1 MIEAFPPAAIYIIGA
16 FLVPILRGKWRQA
29 YLLLIPLAAFYQLL
43 FLSPGVYGVI
53 RFLDYE
59 IILLKVDRLS
69 LCFGYVFVIM
79 SFAAFLYA
87 LHIKGVGEHLAALAY
102 AGSSLGVVFSGD
114 YFSLFIFWE
123 IMAVSSVFL
132 IVFRKKQSSLQ
143 AGFRYLMVH
152 VFGGCCLLAG
162 IVIQWAQSASIAFVR
177 PEPGSAFYLVLL
189 GFGLNAAI
197 PPLHAWLTDAY
208 PEGTVT
214 GSVFMTAYT
223 TKTGVY
229 VLARTFPGVE
239 LLAWM
244 GAIMAVYGVIFAFVV
259 SDIRR
264 LLAYHIVSQV
274 GYMVCGVGLGTEM
287 AINGSTAHAFCH
299 ILYKALLFMGAG
311 AVLHVTGRSKFT
323 ELGGLARWMPLT
335 TIFYLVGAFSISG
348 VPLFNGFISKSMVIA
363 GAALKHEPIIELL
376 LVLASVGTFLCI
388 GVKIPHIVFFTGEAK
403 GEAHEP
409 TWNMLAGMGF
419 MSFLCIFIGVYP
431 KVLYDI
437 LPYPVHFHPYSMD
450 HLVGTMG
457 ILMGTILGY
466 ALLHK
471 KLAKENVVILDTD
484 WFYRK
489 FGTIFL
495 GFCSDVLDRTGRTVQ
510 EKLSGMVASLNRIS
524 KDPLYDSELTI
535 YKAQIRLNDAI
546 GHSSTGSITPASHS
560 RLNRL
565 LLKGRGYNENFY
577 RKSVGLGVLL
587 VVILFFILS
596 WFFIKTG

>member
-1 MIEAFPPAAIYIIGA
+1 MFEAFPPAAIYIIGA
-16 FLVPILRGKWRQA
+16 FLVPVVKGKWRQA

-43 FLSPGVYGVI
+43 LLSPGVYGVV
-53 RFLDYE
+53 RFMDYE

-87 LHIKGVGEHLAALAY
+87 LHIKGVGEHLAALTY

-123 IMAVSSVFL
+123 IMAVSSVLL
-132 IVFRKKQSSLQ
+132 IVFRRKPASLQ
-143 AGFRYLMVH
+143 AGFRYLMIH

-162 IVIQWAQSASIAFVR
+162 IVIQWALTGSIAFVR
-177 PEPGSAFYLVLL
+177 PESGSAFYLVLL

-208 PEGTVT
+208 PEGTIT
-214 GSVFMTAYT
+214 GSVFLTAYT

-259 SDIRR
+259 SDMRR

-287 AINGSTAHAFCH
+287 AVNGSIAHAFSH

-311 AVLHVTGRSKFT
+311 AVIHVTGRSKFT
-323 ELGGLARWMPLT
+323 ELGGLARWMPLA
-335 TIFYLVGAFSISG
+335 TIFYMVGAFSISG

-363 GAALKHEPIIELL
+363 GAALKHEPVIELL

-388 GVKIPHIVFFTGEAK
+388 GVKIPHIVFFTGETR
-403 GEAHEP
+403 GEAREP

-437 LPYPVHFHPYSMD
+437 LPYHVDFHPYSMD
-450 HLVGTMG
+450 HVVGTMG

-471 KLAKENVVILDTD
+471 KLARENTVVLDTD

-495 GFCSDVLDRTGRTVQ
+495 GFCSNVLDRPGRTVQ
-510 EKLSGMVASLNRIS
+510 EKLSGMVASLTRIS
-524 KDPLYDSELTI
+524 KDPLYDSELAL
-535 YKAQIRLNDAI
+535 YRARIRLNDAF
-546 GHSSTGSITPASHS
+546 GRSPAGTANPRHESGI
-560 RLNRL
+560 RRL
-565 LLKGRGYNENFY
+565 LERGRGYDENFY
-577 RKSVGLGVLL
+577 RRSVGLGVLL
-587 VVILFFILS
+587 VVVLFFMLS
-596 WFFIKTG
+596 WFFIGTK